1 MDSFVKCHMY
11 LYTDNEELRELYKE
25 IATKH
30 NLKVMSSRFAD
41 SGFDLYSPEEVVLES
56 GKTFMMNYQVKCAM
70 YENNDEGNT
79 SPQAYC
85 LYSRSSIYKFGLRLV
100 NCVGIIDRGYRGN
113 IGAVFDVL
121 PDAKPIEKHQRLT
134 QLCHPKLE
142 PFMVYVVDS
151 LEKLGTT
158 ERGEGG
164 FGSTGKGT
172 DNIQQG
178 LFHMTPPS
186 IEK

>member
-1 MDSFVKCHMY
+1 MSLLVKYYMY

-25 IATKH
+25 MATKH
-30 NLKVMSSRFAD
+30 NEKVLTTRFAD
-41 SGFDLYSPEEVVLES
+41 SGFDLYSPEEVTLEP

-70 YENNDEGNT
+70 YENDSEGV
-79 SPQAYC
+79 SAPQAFC

-121 PDAKPIEKHQRLT
+121 PDVKPIEKHQRLT
-134 QLCHPKLE
+134 QICQPNLQ

-151 LEKLGTT
+151 LDKLGTT

-164 FGSTGKGT
+164 FGSTGITK
-172 DNIQQG
+172 
-178 LFHMTPPS
+178 
-186 IEK
+186 